1 MILTLVGA
9 LLVVALLLS
18 FLRLL
23 RGPTLPDRVLSLD
36 LMGLTLIALMVAY
49 AVETGQPASLD
60 VAAVLAL
67 LAFLGTVAFATYI
80 ERQL

>member
-9 LLVVALLLS
+9 LLVLALLLS
-18 FLRLL
+18 VPRLL
-23 RGPTLPDRVLSLD
+23 WGPTLSDRVLSLD
-36 LMGLTLIALMVAY
+36 LMGLTLIALIVTY
-49 AVETGQPASLD
+49 AVETGQSAFLD